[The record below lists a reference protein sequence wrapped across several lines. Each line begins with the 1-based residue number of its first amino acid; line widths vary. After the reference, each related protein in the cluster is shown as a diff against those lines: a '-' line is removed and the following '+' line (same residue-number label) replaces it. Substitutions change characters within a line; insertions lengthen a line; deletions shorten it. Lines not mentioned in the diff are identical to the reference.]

1 MQKILSVAVYV
12 YVGREERQMKEKKK
26 AKEQE
31 AGLLAVALAR
41 NLRARDRGWGRR
53 RSDTESGL
61 RPGVKNSGS
70 GRNAGRECYH
80 CRNLGHMQRECLL
93 RPRERTKRRKL

>member
-1 MQKILSVAVYV
+1 MLKHRGMTSENLNDTLAISVFVDQAAPNTQKYFKEHVPGWQGEILQKILSVAVYV

-41 NLRARDRGWGRR
+41 NLQAR
-53 RSDTESGL
+53 ES
-61 RPGVKNSGS
+61 
-70 GRNAGRECYH
+70 
-80 CRNLGHMQRECLL
+80 
-93 RPRERTKRRKL
+93 